1 MPGCI
6 RSTPVVL
13 VPGMMCTADL
23 WSRQVEALAPYHA
36 VTVGDITRADNMVD
50 IALQLLA
57 EAPPSF
63 ALAGLSMGG
72 IVAMEMWRRAPE
84 RIERLALLDTNFR
97 SDLPD
102 RRSIRD
108 RQVAEVNRGGLE
120 SVLRDELKPGYLAAC
135 HQANTGMLDK
145 VLAMGM
151 SLGPAVFTR
160 QSIALRDRS
169 DYRHTL
175 ATIACPTLVLC
186 GEEDRLCPPQL
197 HAEMAELI
205 PSAELQVIPDCGHL
219 PTIEQPQKVNSALLN
234 WLGTHKE

>member
-13 VPGMMCTADL
+13 LPGMMCTADL
-23 WSRQVEALAPYHA
+23 WSRQVEALAADYA
-36 VTVGDITRADNMVD
+36 VTIGDITGADNVAEM
-50 IALQLLA
+50 ALQLLA

-84 RIERLALLDTNFR
+84 RIERLALLDTNCR
-97 SDLPD
+97 SDSPE

-108 RQVAEVNRGGLE
+108 RQIAQVNQGGLE

-135 HQANTGMLDK
+135 HKADTAMLDE
-145 VLAMGM
+145 VLAMGLN
-151 SLGPAVFTR
+151 LGPAVFER
-160 QSIALRDRS
+160 QSVALRDRD
-169 DYRHTL
+169 DYSHTL

-186 GEEDRLCPPQL
+186 GQEDRLCPPEL
-197 HAEMAELI
+197 HAEMAALI
-205 PSAELQVIPDCGHL
+205 PEAELRVIPDCGHL

-234 WLGTHKE
+234 WLGTYKE